1 MNLQPLW
8 RHRTCEMNAV
18 GGSAVLWICN
28 TKTTFFE
35 VLPKIIIDKRIRA
48 VCPDMRIGM
57 IRASVRNCCTDALL
71 WGEIEAECAAI
82 VSQYELLEVNKRP
95 AVAQTRALY
104 KALGKDPNRYRVASE
119 ALCRR
124 VIRGL
129 GLYRINALVDIINLV
144 SLKSGY
150 AISGLDADKIV
161 GDTLAMGVGE
171 AGENYEGIGRG
182 VLNIEGLPVYR
193 DAVGGVAT
201 PTSDEE
207 RTKISIDT
215 VTLQMNINAFGVEMP
230 LEETMEWSIDLLQ
243 RYTEATNVECD
254 VIDKF

>member
-1 MNLQPLW
+1 M
-8 RHRTCEMNAV
+8 
-18 GGSAVLWICN
+18 
-28 TKTTFFE
+28 
-35 VLPKIIIDKRIRA
+35 LPKIVIDERIKA
-48 VCPDMRIGM
+48 VCPDMKIGM
-57 IRASVRNCCTDALL
+57 IRAKVQNCETNVAL

-82 VSQYELLEVNKRP
+82 AAKYELLEVNKRP
-95 AVAQTRALY
+95 AVAATRKLY

-150 AISGLDADKIV
+150 AISGLDAGKMV
-161 GDTLAMGVGE
+161 GDTMAMGVGE
-171 AGENYEGIGRG
+171 AGEHYEGIGRG

-193 DAVGGVAT
+193 DAVGGIAT

-207 RTKISIDT
+207 RTKITLDT
-215 VTLQMNINAFGVEMP
+215 VTLQMNINAFGPEMP
-230 LEETMEWSIDLLQ
+230 LDETIAWSVDLLR
-243 RYTEATNVECD
+243 RYTAATDVETAI
-254 VIDKF
+254 VEP